1 VKSGGGLK
9 LTTKVTV
16 VLWLRVPLVPVIV
29 IGNEPVAALD
39 VVVTLSVEL
48 PLPVTEDGLN
58 VPDAPAPK
66 PVAARPTVLA
76 NPLVPV
82 TVTV

>member
-58 VPDAPAPK
+58 VPDAPAQK
-66 PVAARPTVLA
+66 PVAARLTVPP